1 MTAKK
6 DPAHEPLQPEVAD
19 KLLEKLSSDDDF
31 RDLFQRDATAA
42 LAQVGH
48 PPAQKLVAS
57 GSYYPTDAFACMTTT
72 QLASKDAISQ
82 ARQQLTGTLTG
93 SGSHTDP
100 HRFDSG
106 NINIA

>member
-6 DPAHEPLQPEVAD
+6 ETPHEPLQPKVAD
-19 KLLEKLSSDDDF
+19 KLLEMLSSDDDF

-57 GSYYPTDAFACMTTT
+57 GRYSPNDSFACMATN
-72 QLASKDAISQ
+72 QLASKDALSQ
-82 ARQQLTGTLTG
+82 ARQQLVGTLTG

-100 HRFDSG
+100 HRFDAG
-106 NINIA
+106 NVNIA